1 MKGLSPVAN
10 YNKTHPNPQI
20 SVLKLKLP
28 FNYSGGMYLIVPAV
42 AALVCS
48 LVSSNLF
55 ETPKSISLIVSY
67 SNVLNI
73 MFYGFKS

>member
-1 MKGLSPVAN
+1 LNGLSPVAN
-10 YNKTHPNPQI
+10 CNKTHPNPQI

-28 FNYSGGMYLIVPAV
+28 FNYSGGIYLIVPAV

-55 ETPKSISLIVSY
+55 DTPKSISLIVSY
-67 SNVLNI
+67 SKVLKMI
-73 MFYGFKS
+73 F